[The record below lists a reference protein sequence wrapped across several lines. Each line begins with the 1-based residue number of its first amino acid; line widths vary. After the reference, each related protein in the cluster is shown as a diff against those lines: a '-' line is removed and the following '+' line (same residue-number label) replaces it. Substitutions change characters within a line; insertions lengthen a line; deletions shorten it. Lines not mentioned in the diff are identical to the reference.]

1 MILPIILVRCLLGAG
16 PERGVAPADRGRG
29 GGFRR
34 ARALERRD
42 RDPPRPPAAPP
53 RRRPPA
59 AGRPRIPRPAAR
71 PRRPRALP
79 GRAGT
84 ADSPLLQRPHLRHAL
99 RPRSAVPRPR
109 GHGG

>member
-29 GGFRR
+29 GGVRR
-34 ARALERRD
+34 ARALQRRA

-53 RRRPPA
+53 PRPPPPPRRGRPRA

-71 PRRPRALP
+71 LRRPRALP

-84 ADSPLLQRPHLRHAL
+84 ADSPLLQRPHL
-99 RPRSAVPRPR
+99 
-109 GHGG
+109 